1 MMLDLELLQEL
12 VAFQKYGTLSA
23 AAEHLMITQPT
34 VTRKM
39 KKLEQELGV
48 TLFNREVSN
57 HITLNDTGVLAAQEA
72 AKLLQAADDFTKTV
86 LNYDRLKHEIRVAGV
101 LPGPLMFAEE
111 LADQLPGQLRFTHGL
126 VNPASV
132 LNDLRTR
139 KEKLIFTNREFD
151 DDDVESLY
159 LGVEYLGVGID
170 KFHPLAQKQQLT
182 FADLAGLS
190 FLVVQDIGPWWQLVE
205 DNIPDANF
213 LYQEDLNAMSQISR
227 YSSFPFFFSNLTQ
240 SNQATEQRFASDN
253 RQAIKIADPH
263 NRMEIYGTYRKT
275 DRDRVQPV
283 LKQLVKDWPK

>member
-1 MMLDLELLQEL
+1 MLDLELLQEL

-57 HITLNDTGVLAAQEA
+57 HITLNDTGVLAANEA
-72 AKLLQAADDFTKTV
+72 AKLLQAADDFTETV
-86 LNYDRLKHEIRVAGV
+86 LNYARLKHEVSIASV
-101 LPGPLMFAEE
+101 LPGPLLFTEE
-111 LADQLPGQLRFTHGL
+111 LGNQLPGQLHFTHGL
-126 VNPASV
+126 VAPDNV
-132 LNDLRTR
+132 LDDLRTR

-170 KFHPLAQKQQLT
+170 KFHPLAQKKQLT

-190 FLVVQDIGPWWQLVE
+190 FLVVQDIGPWRQLVE
-205 DNIPDANF
+205 DNIPDASF

-240 SNQATEQRFASDN
+240 VNKATMKRFDGDSRKAV
-253 RQAIKIADPH
+253 RIVDPH
-263 NRMEIYGTYRKT
+263 NRMEVYGTYLK
-275 DRDRVQPV
+275 DGRDQVQPL
-283 LKQLVKDWPK
+283 LKQIIKKWPD

>member
-1 MMLDLELLQEL
+1 MLDLELLEEL

-57 HITLNDTGVLAAQEA
+57 HITLNDTGTLAANEA
-72 AKLLQAADDFTKTV
+72 AKLLQAANNFTETV
-86 LNYDRLKHEIRVAGV
+86 LNYDRLRHEISVASV
-101 LPGPLMFAEE
+101 LPGPLLFAEE
-111 LADQLPGQLRFTHGL
+111 LTDQLPGQLHFTHGL
-126 VNPASV
+126 IDPDSI

-139 KEKLIFTNREFD
+139 KEKLIFTNHEFE

-170 KFHPLAQKQQLT
+170 KFHPLAQKKQLS

-190 FLVVQDIGPWWQLVE
+190 FLVVQDIGPWRQIVE
-205 DNIPDANF
+205 ENIPDANF
-213 LYQEDLNAMSQISR
+213 LYQEDLDAMSQISR

-240 SNQATEQRFASDN
+240 VNKATMKRFDSDN
-253 RQAIKIADPH
+253 RKAVKIVDPH
-263 NRMEIYGTYRKT
+263 NRMEIYGTYLKS
-275 DRDRVQPV
+275 DRDQIQPL
-283 LKQLVKDWPK
+283 LKQIINEWPK

>member
-1 MMLDLELLQEL
+1 MLDLELLQEL

-57 HITLNDTGVLAAQEA
+57 RITLNDTGVLAANEA
-72 AKLLQAADDFTKTV
+72 AKLLQAADNFTETV
-86 LNYDRLKHEIRVAGV
+86 LNYDRLRYEVSVAGV
-101 LPGPLMFAEE
+101 LPGPLMFAEK

-126 VNPASV
+126 VDPGSV
-132 LNDLRTR
+132 LGDLRTR
-139 KEKLIFTNREFD
+139 KEKLIFTNQEFV

-159 LGVEYLGVGID
+159 LGAEYLGVEID
-170 KFHPLAQKQQLT
+170 KFHPLAQKKQLT

-190 FLVVQDIGPWWQLVE
+190 FLVVQDIGPWRQVVE
-205 DNIPDANF
+205 DNIPDASF
-213 LYQEDLNAMSQISR
+213 LYQEYLNAMGQISR

-240 SNQATEQRFASDN
+240 VNGVTMKRFASDK
-253 RQAIKIADPH
+253 RKAIKINDPH
-263 NRMEIYGTYRKT
+263 NQMVIYGTYLKS
-275 DRDRVQPV
+275 DRDQIQPL
-283 LKQLVKDWPK
+283 LKQIVKDWPK